1 MGKHHTDDDPTTEVA
16 TYYRWDL
23 HLHTTIGSPCAS
35 YDPFEI
41 PRYAAMEEL
50 NGVVITDHNFGW
62 KEDGVTADRYNGLAD
77 AFHAEGVRM
86 LLGVEVSTIEGDLL
100 VYPRD
105 VEEYLRSLPGDYG
118 TMGHRVQDVL
128 ETAEFLGA
136 LCALAH
142 PHAYPETVVHAME
155 RFNGARGVFYNPY
168 GIPEIGGSDA
178 HFPWG
183 VGAAYTIFMDEIET
197 MEDLIGAVKAGR
209 CRPVRKERKTDAGGT
224 GSAG

>member
-1 MGKHHTDDDPTTEVA
+1 MKHHHNADEPITEKAV
-16 TYYRWDL
+16 YHRWDL
-23 HLHTTIGSPCAS
+23 HLHTTIGSPCAA

-41 PRYAAMEEL
+41 PRYAAGEEL
-50 NGVVITDHNFGW
+50 DGVVITDHNFGW
-62 KEDGVTADRYNGLAD
+62 KEEGVTADRYNSLAD
-77 AFHAEGVRM
+77 AFHAAGIRM
-86 LLGVEVSTIEGDLL
+86 LLGVEVSTREGDLL

-105 VEEYLRSLPGDYG
+105 VEEFFHELPRDFGKMD
-118 TMGHRVQDVL
+118 HEVKDVL
-128 ETAEFLGA
+128 DTAESLGA

-183 VGAAYTIFMDEIET
+183 VGAAYTMFEDRIET
-197 MEDLIGAVKAGR
+197 IEDLIREVKAGR
-209 CRPVRKERKTDAGGT
+209 CRPVRRERKSGADSVG
-224 GSAG
+224 